1 MQISFR
7 LLLHHTHRWPGH
19 HPHGARSSQQ
29 ARPHDA
35 RPLPRAG
42 RAKTKRYKYQ
52 ALVSLLPHQADGP
65 ESRLPG
71 PVCHAVVRARHPETH
86 LSKFFSALV
95 TTDEGELP
103 GKSSMLVTLVLV
115 GDDADDYLTPGEH
128 FTLVRGR
135 DVARG
140 TVTRR
145 LYV

>member
-1 MQISFR
+1 MQISLR
-7 LLLHHTHRWPGH
+7 LLLDHALWRPGH
-19 HPHGARSSQQ
+19 HLHGAT
-29 ARPHDA
+29 ATHDA
-35 RPLPRAG
+35 QRPRPG
-42 RAKTKRYKYQ
+42 RPKTKRYKYQ
-52 ALVSLLPHQADGP
+52 ALVTLFPHQADGP
-65 ESRLPG
+65 EARLPG

-95 TTDEGELP
+95 TREEAEP
-103 GKSSMLVTLVLV
+103 PKASMLVTLVLV

-128 FTLVRGR
+128 FTLVRGC

>member
-1 MQISFR
+1 MQISLR
-7 LLLHHTHRWPGH
+7 LLLDHARRRPGH
-19 HPHGARSSQQ
+19 HPHGARAPQQ

-35 RPLPRAG
+35 QRPRPG
-42 RAKTKRYKYQ
+42 RAKTRRYKYQ
-52 ALVSLLPHQADGP
+52 ALVRLLPHQADGP
-65 ESRLPG
+65 EARLPG

-95 TTDEGELP
+95 TRDEGEP
-103 GKSSMLVTLVLV
+103 PRKSSMLVTLVVV

-128 FTLVRGR
+128 FTLVRGC